1 MKKEDESYESV
12 NLPNTEARLAP
23 LLYIFRIYHLIKSIS
38 GKQKKI
44 DFGQVRARLDDVM

>member
-23 LLYIFRIYHLIKSIS
+23 LLYYLESIN
-38 GKQKKI
+38 
-44 DFGQVRARLDDVM
+44 

>member
-23 LLYIFRIYHLIKSIS
+23 LLYIFKRREMNDESN
-38 GKQKKI
+38 KQCT
-44 DFGQVRARLDDVM
+44 QT

>member
-23 LLYIFRIYHLIKSIS
+23 LLYIFRIYQLIKSIS
-38 GKQKKI
+38 GKKLML
-44 DFGQVRARLDDVM
+44 FTL

>member
-23 LLYIFRIYHLIKSIS
+23 LLYIFRIYSLKNNLCFAKSFPTFFS
-38 GKQKKI
+38 
-44 DFGQVRARLDDVM
+44 V